1 MPLFIINYYVC
12 EIRKTTVVS
21 LNLKMLNIINALM
34 FIAKVQNRPIVS
46 LLVTVIVFDFFEPF
60 KNVIKS

>member
-1 MPLFIINYYVC
+1 
-12 EIRKTTVVS
+12 
-21 LNLKMLNIINALM
+21 MLNIINALM